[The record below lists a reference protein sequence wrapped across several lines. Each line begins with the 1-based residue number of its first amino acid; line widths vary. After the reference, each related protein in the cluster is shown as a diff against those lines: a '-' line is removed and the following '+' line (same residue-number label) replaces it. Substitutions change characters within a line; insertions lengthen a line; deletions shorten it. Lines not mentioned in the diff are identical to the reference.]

1 MSIDTSECGDRPT
14 RMIGVISLKACV
26 SGLPDDLHIICDVVS
41 SYVISQHYFS
51 WPGRLD
57 GGRLRLAGCSHI
69 SIDQSNAVI
78 FDANNRRQFIE
89 RGSVSVMQSFF
100 FVYTSKV
107 LWSYEYCCSTFCI
120 WSTQL
125 KNKLAKGW
133 TGFLFGLSFS
143 LAQPLLTTAY
153 AFITNANCW
162 VCLNKPN

>member
-100 FVYTSKV
+100 FLCIQAKCYDHMNTVAPHFVYGPRNSK
-107 LWSYEYCCSTFCI
+107 
-120 WSTQL
+120 
-125 KNKLAKGW
+125 
-133 TGFLFGLSFS
+133 
-143 LAQPLLTTAY
+143 
-153 AFITNANCW
+153 TN
-162 VCLNKPN
+162 